1 MLQSYKADMAVS
13 VVSMSA
19 TKEEI
24 AAENALYERLTM
36 ALTEALTALSSEDL
50 QKWGFRAGLFTNLD
64 QQIDAV
70 VESAKGREQIAR
82 HHLCV
87 LAFKIVNRLLG
98 KIDAGETDR
107 QYQKRM
113 LSRVAAA
120 TTRTSARSLRE

>member
-1 MLQSYKADMAVS
+1 M
-13 VVSMSA
+13 
-19 TKEEI
+19 
-24 AAENALYERLTM
+24 YERLIL
-36 ALTEALTALSSEDL
+36 ALIESLTALSSEDL
-50 QKWGFRAGLFTNLD
+50 TKWGLRSALFTNLD

-70 VESAKGREQIAR
+70 IESARGREQMAR

-113 LSRVAAA
+113 LRRIVAAA
-120 TTRTSARSLRE
+120 RRTSATSLRE

>member
-1 MLQSYKADMAVS
+1 
-13 VVSMSA
+13 MSA

-24 AAENALYERLTM
+24 ATENALYERLIL
-36 ALTEALTALSSEDL
+36 ALTESLTALSAEDM
-50 QKWGFRAGLFTNLD
+50 QKWGFRSGLFANLD

-70 VESAKGREQIAR
+70 VESARGREQIAR

-98 KIDAGETDR
+98 KIDAGESDR

-113 LSRVAAA
+113 LSRIAAA
-120 TTRTSARSLRE
+120 ATRTSATSLRE

>member
-1 MLQSYKADMAVS
+1 
-13 VVSMSA
+13 MSRA
-19 TKEEI
+19 FKEEI
-24 AAENALYERLTM
+24 AAENALYERLIL

-50 QKWGFRAGLFTNLD
+50 QKWGSRSGLFTNLD

-70 VESAKGREQIAR
+70 IESARGREQIAR

-87 LAFKIVNRLLG
+87 LAFKIVNPLLG

-113 LSRVAAA
+113 LSRIGAAA
-120 TTRTSARSLRE
+120 TRTSATSLRE

>member
-1 MLQSYKADMAVS
+1 
-13 VVSMSA
+13 MSA

-24 AAENALYERLTM
+24 AAEKALYERLTM
-36 ALTEALTALSSEDL
+36 ALTERFTALNSEGL

-64 QQIDAV
+64 KQIDAV

-87 LAFKIVNRLLG
+87 LAFKIVIRLLAG
-98 KIDAGETDR
+98 IDPGETDR

-113 LSRVAAA
+113 FKRIAAA
-120 TTRTSARSLRE
+120 AGRTSAKPLKE

>member
-1 MLQSYKADMAVS
+1 
-13 VVSMSA
+13 MSA

-24 AAENALYERLTM
+24 AAENALYERITL
-36 ALTEALTALSSEDL
+36 ALTESVTALSSDDL

-70 VESAKGREQIAR
+70 IESSKGREQIAR

-113 LSRVAAA
+113 LSRIAAA
-120 TTRTSARSLRE
+120 ATRTSATSLRE

>member
-1 MLQSYKADMAVS
+1 
-13 VVSMSA
+13 MSA
-19 TKEEI
+19 EDVQKE
-24 AAENALYERLTM
+24 NQLYERLTL
-36 ALTEALTALSSEDL
+36 ALTGSLTELSSEDL
-50 QKWGFRAGLFTNLD
+50 TKWGLRSALFTNLD

-70 VESAKGREQIAR
+70 IESARGREQIAR

-113 LSRVAAA
+113 LSRIAAA
-120 TTRTSARSLRE
+120 ATRTSATSLRE

>member
-1 MLQSYKADMAVS
+1 
-13 VVSMSA
+13 MSA
-19 TKEEI
+19 EDVQKE
-24 AAENALYERLTM
+24 NQLYERLTL
-36 ALTEALTALSSEDL
+36 ALTGSLTELSSEDL
-50 QKWGFRAGLFTNLD
+50 TKWGLRSALFTNLD

-70 VESAKGREQIAR
+70 IESARGREQIAR

-113 LSRVAAA
+113 LSRIAAA
-120 TTRTSARSLRE
+120 ATRTSATTLRE

>member
-1 MLQSYKADMAVS
+1 MLHLACDTLSF

-24 AAENALYERLTM
+24 AVENGLCERLTLV
-36 ALTEALTALSSEDL
+36 LTESLTGLSSVDL
-50 QKWGFRAGLFTNLD
+50 QKWGLRSALFTNLD
-64 QQIDAV
+64 QQIEAV
-70 VESAKGREQIAR
+70 IESSRGREQIAR

-113 LSRVAAA
+113 LSRIAAA

>member
-1 MLQSYKADMAVS
+1 MPQ
-13 VVSMSA
+13 A
-19 TKEEI
+19 TTEEI
-24 AAENALYERLTM
+24 AAENALYERFTLAM
-36 ALTEALTALSSEDL
+36 TEALTGLSSEDL
-50 QKWGFRAGLFTNLD
+50 SKWGRRSDLFTNLD

-87 LAFKIVNRLLG
+87 VAFKIVNRLLG

-113 LSRVAAA
+113 LSRIAAA
-120 TTRTSARSLRE
+120 AGRTSATSFNR

>member
-1 MLQSYKADMAVS
+1 
-13 VVSMSA
+13 MSA

-24 AAENALYERLTM
+24 VAENALYERITL
-36 ALTEALTALSSEDL
+36 ALTESLTGLSSDDL
-50 QKWGFRAGLFTNLD
+50 RKWGLRSALFTNLD

-98 KIDAGETDR
+98 KIDASETDR
-107 QYQKRM
+107 QNQKRM
-113 LSRVAAA
+113 LSRIAAAA
-120 TTRTSARSLRE
+120 TGTSATTLRE

>member
-1 MLQSYKADMAVS
+1 MLAF

-24 AAENALYERLTM
+24 AAENALYDRMTL
-36 ALTEALTALSSEDL
+36 ALTESLTGLSSDDL
-50 QKWGFRAGLFTNLD
+50 SRWGLRSALFTNLD

-87 LAFKIVNRLLG
+87 LAFKIVNRLLAP
-98 KIDAGETDR
+98 IDAGETDR

-113 LSRVAAA
+113 FSRIAAA
-120 TTRTSARSLRE
+120 AGRTKRNIP